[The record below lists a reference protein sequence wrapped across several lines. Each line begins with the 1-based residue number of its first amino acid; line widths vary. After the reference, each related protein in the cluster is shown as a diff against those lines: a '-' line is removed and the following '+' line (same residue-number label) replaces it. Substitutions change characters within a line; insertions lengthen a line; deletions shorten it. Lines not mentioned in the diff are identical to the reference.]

1 MCGIAG
7 SVTWRN
13 QATSLE
19 TFDIARLAY
28 RGPDARVTVASDSL
42 ETPPRKVRWRLAH
55 ARLSILDLAANA
67 NQPMCTPDGR
77 YWLVF
82 NGEIYN
88 NGALRAELA
97 ALGHRF
103 TTDHSDSETLLRACI
118 QWGKAALERLNGMF
132 AFVLLDNEQGTVFAA
147 RDRMG
152 IKPFYY
158 RHADGVFTFASEPKA
173 FLGPRSVN
181 RAELFGFFNFM
192 QVEGAATFYDGL
204 QKLPA
209 AHCMELRD
217 GETPRPERYWHPL
230 RLARNG
236 RDLGDARPCMELLQE
251 AVDLQMV
258 ADVEVGTYLS
268 GGLDSS
274 VITAL
279 ASKGRRVNTFSI
291 GFDERIP
298 GYRSELGY
306 ARQVA
311 EHLGTRHHPITISPE
326 EYLAAQQRVFNILDE
341 PIANSACGPLLLLS
355 ESARAEG
362 VKVCLSGE
370 GADEIFIGYRHWH
383 DAFRVNKF
391 LGSMPRLALRAM
403 ALGHPLVRQRKPQWA
418 AWLKRHLRGE
428 YIIWGGIDALDMVD
442 PATVFSREF
451 LDQARAPYGSVLA
464 SYAAAEYGDADLLQR
479 LSAFDLHFH
488 LPEYLLARVD
498 RMSMAASIEARV
510 PFLDHRLVEQALRLH
525 MDLLVGPRGEKLALK
540 DFARK
545 LLPDQIVDRPKVGFE
560 IPMQDVLNAK
570 EALRH
575 RDLLLTMDDS
585 LRMYSP
591 EFRKSLAQGT
601 ITGKRLWPHFAFANW
616 WSIHVAPHEPATRS
630 PRH

>member
-28 RGPDARVTVASDSL
+28 RGPDALVTLESDNL
-42 ETPPRKVRWRLAH
+42 AKPPRNMRWRLAH
-55 ARLSILDLAANA
+55 ARLSILDLATNA
-67 NQPMCTPDGR
+67 NQPMSTPDGR

-88 NGALRAELA
+88 NGPLRAELG

-103 TTDHSDSETLLRACI
+103 TTDHSDSETLLYACI
-118 QWGKAALERLNGMF
+118 QWGKSALERLNGMF
-132 AFVLLDNEQGTVFAA
+132 AFVFIDNEQGNLLAA

-152 IKPFYY
+152 IKPFYF
-158 RHADGVFTFASEPKA
+158 RHADGVFTFTSEPKA
-173 FLGPRSVN
+173 LLGPRSVN
-181 RAELFGFFNFM
+181 RTELFGFFNFM
-192 QVEGAATFYDGL
+192 QVEGTATFYNGI

-209 AHCMELRD
+209 AHYMELRE
-217 GETPRPERYWHPL
+217 GASPKTERYWHPL
-230 RLARNG
+230 QQARNG
-236 RDLGDARPCMELLQE
+236 RDLTDARSCMDLLSE

-274 VITAL
+274 VVTAL
-279 ASKGRRVNTFSI
+279 ASKGRQVNTFSI
-291 GFDERIP
+291 GFDEGIP
-298 GYRSELGY
+298 GYRSELGF

-311 EHLGTRHHPITISPE
+311 QHLRTRHHPITITPA

-370 GADEIFIGYRHWH
+370 GSDELFIGYRHWH

-391 LGSMPRLALRAM
+391 LQAMPRLALHAM
-403 ALGHPLVRQRKPQWA
+403 AMGQPLLRKRKPQWS
-418 AWLKRHLRGE
+418 AWMKRHLRGE

-442 PATVFSREF
+442 PAIVFNREF
-451 LDQARAPYGSVLA
+451 LEQAREPYASVLT
-464 SYAAAEYGDADLLQR
+464 SYEAAECGNADLLQR

-488 LPEYLLARVD
+488 LAEYLLARVD

-510 PFLDHRLVEQALRLH
+510 PFLDHRLVEQAMRLRT
-525 MDLLVGPRGEKLALK
+525 DLLLGPGGEKLALK
-540 DFARK
+540 KFAHS
-545 LLPDQIVDRPKVGFE
+545 LQLPAQIIDRPKVGFE

-585 LRMYSP
+585 LRIYSP
-591 EFRKSLAQGT
+591 GFRDALTHGT

-616 WSIHVAPHEPATRS
+616 WNIHVAPH
-630 PRH
+630 